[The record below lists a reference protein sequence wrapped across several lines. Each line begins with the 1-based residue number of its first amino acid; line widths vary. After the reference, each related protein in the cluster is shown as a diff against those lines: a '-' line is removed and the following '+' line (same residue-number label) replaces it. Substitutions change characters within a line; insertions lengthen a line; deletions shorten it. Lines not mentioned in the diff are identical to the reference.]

1 MVAGS
6 AASTYYS
13 EPRTTQDI
21 DIVIDPDRRS
31 LQAFV
36 GALDPARYYVGD
48 SEAALARRGQ
58 FNVID
63 TTSGWKVDLIVCR
76 DRPFSRQK
84 LARRR
89 QVEIEGL
96 RVSVASPEDTI
107 LAKLEWGELSGSSR
121 QRRDVQ
127 AMVGP
132 LEMASTSSTSGG
144 GPSSS
149 ASETPSPRCSTGR
162 HHRRDGDCLAAVA
175 PVRYRFTGGRRRQ
188 PLPVSTAPPTSST
201 GAPVRR
207 RARWTGR
214 RRGRRRARGGH
225 RCRPRPCGGRS
236 AR

>member
-1 MVAGS
+1 MSLLGTLEEITAELDQARIAHMVAGS
-6 AASTYYS
+6 VASTYYS

-127 AMVGP
+127 AMVGA
-132 LEMASTSSTSGG
+132 LGDDLDFEYLRRWAVELGVGDALAEMLDRPP
-144 GPSSS
+144 PS
-149 ASETPSPRCSTGR
+149 A
-162 HHRRDGDCLAAVA
+162 
-175 PVRYRFTGGRRRQ
+175 
-188 PLPVSTAPPTSST
+188 
-201 GAPVRR
+201 
-207 RARWTGR
+207 
-214 RRGRRRARGGH
+214 
-225 RCRPRPCGGRS
+225 
-236 AR
+236 